1 MKRYGNLYSQIWD
14 IDNIRKAHSS
24 ARRGKG
30 HYTEVQMV
38 DANPEKCLTQI
49 QAMLRDKTFR
59 NSPYQVFTKTDS
71 GKEREIYKLPYYPDR
86 IIQHCV
92 MQVLEPIWMSIFIS
106 DTYAALKGRGIHKG
120 VGRVKEALRDR
131 ENTQYCLKFDVRK
144 FYPSVDHEILK
155 TIIRRKIKDPDVL
168 WLLDEVID
176 SADGIPIGNYLS
188 QYFGNLYLAYF
199 DHWMKEEKHCRY
211 YFRYC
216 DDVVILHSDKI
227 FLQGLFEEVQEYLTT
242 KLKLTVK
249 GNYQIFPI
257 DKRGVD
263 FLGYRFFHGYTLLR
277 KSIAGR
283 FKAKMTLI
291 KRNWRHMSA
300 SQVVNGTM
308 SYRGWM
314 RHGNCLHLT
323 KKHFD
328 MKLQHIITQT
338 CSTDGIHNPL
348 RKMQWLLVDS
358 LTDDDCFRT

>member
-14 IDNIRKAHSS
+14 IDNIREAHSN

-38 DANPEKCLTQI
+38 DADPEKYLTQI

-86 IIQHCV
+86 IIHHCV
-92 MQVLEPIWMSIFIS
+92 TQVLEPIWMRTFIS
-106 DTYAALKGRGIHKG
+106 DTYSSLKDRGIHKG
-120 VGRVKEALRDR
+120 VSRVKVALRDR

-144 FYPSVDHEILK
+144 FYPSVDHETLK
-155 TIIRRKIKDPDVL
+155 AIIRRKIKDPDVL

-188 QYFGNLYLAYF
+188 QYFGNLYLAHF
-199 DHWMKEEKHCRY
+199 DHWMKEVKSCRY

-216 DDVVILHSDKI
+216 DDVVVLHRNKA
-227 FLQGLFEEVQEYLTT
+227 FLQGLLDEVQARLATT
-242 KLKLTVK
+242 LKLVVK
-249 GNYQIFPI
+249 NNYQVFPVDI
-257 DKRGVD
+257 RGVD
-263 FLGYRFFHGYTLLR
+263 FLGYRFFHGYSLLR
-277 KSIAGR
+277 KSIARR
-283 FKAKMTLI
+283 FKIKVQLI
-291 KRNWRHMSA
+291 KRNWLQMNA

-308 SYRGWM
+308 SYWGWM

-323 KKHFD
+323 KSLFD
-328 MKLQHIITQT
+328 VKLQYIIAQT
-338 CSTDGIHNPL
+338 CSTGCIRDPL
-348 RKMQWLLVDS
+348 RKMRWCLQ
-358 LTDDDCFRT
+358 